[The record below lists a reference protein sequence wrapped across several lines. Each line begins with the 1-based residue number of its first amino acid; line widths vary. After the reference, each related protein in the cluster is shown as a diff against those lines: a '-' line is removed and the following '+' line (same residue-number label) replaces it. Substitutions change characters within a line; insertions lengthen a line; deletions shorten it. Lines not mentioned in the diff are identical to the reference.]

1 MNEQNFGVDRMGY
14 IQIEGLNLW
23 VDRIWEIQTS
33 ELTPKLFYYVD
44 SRFVRSQ
51 IKWDLLLRSKVF
63 NKYKD
68 RTK

>member
-1 MNEQNFGVDRMGY
+1 MNEQNFGVDGIGC
-14 IQIEGLNLW
+14 IQMKGLNLG